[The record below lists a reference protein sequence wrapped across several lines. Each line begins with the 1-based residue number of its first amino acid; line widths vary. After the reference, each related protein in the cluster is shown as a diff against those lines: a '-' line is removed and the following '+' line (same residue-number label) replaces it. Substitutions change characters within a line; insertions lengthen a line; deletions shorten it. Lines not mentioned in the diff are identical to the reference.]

1 MKRAVILSLIVLV
14 LSACGNGEAVQVENG
29 VGWMAVIIILAVVIG
44 MGFWILN
51 RVEETNEILRMLQYE
66 LKGFIEEQRRKKPPP
81 RPRRPR
87 KKKAETP
94 KAKPPAP
101 EETPPSSEGSL

>member
-14 LSACGNGEAVQVENG
+14 LSACGNGEAAHVGNG
-29 VGWMAVIIILAVVIG
+29 VGWFAVFIILAVVVG
-44 MGFWILN
+44 MGFWLLN
-51 RVEETNEILRMLQYE
+51 RIEETNEILRMLQYE

-87 KKKAETP
+87 KKKTETP
-94 KAKPPAP
+94 AAKPPAP
-101 EETPPSSEGSL
+101 EEKPPSPEGS